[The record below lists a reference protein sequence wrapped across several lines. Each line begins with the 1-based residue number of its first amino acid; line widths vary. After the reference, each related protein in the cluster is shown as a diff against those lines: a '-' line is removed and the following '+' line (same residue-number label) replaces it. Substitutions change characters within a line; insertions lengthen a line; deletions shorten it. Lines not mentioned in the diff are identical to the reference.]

1 MKAVLCRAVGAPDDL
16 VVEDVAPPEIK
27 PGHVRLRVLAVG
39 VNFPDLLL
47 IEGKYQHRP
56 PFPFSPGIEC
66 AGEVIELGPDVT
78 GLTIGQRVM
87 AMLGHG
93 GMAEEVVARADMC
106 CPVPDA
112 MGDAEAAGFMVT
124 YGTSYHALVQ
134 RAALQPG
141 EVLLVHGASGGV
153 GLTAVEI
160 GKRLGATVIATGGDD
175 KKLESARDYGA
186 DHLINYRHE
195 PIRERVKELTGG
207 RGADVIY
214 DPVGGDV
221 FDASMRCI
229 NWNGRILV
237 IGFAS
242 GRIAEAATNII
253 LLKGCSVVGVAWG
266 AFAKRD
272 PATNG
277 ANIKSLLGWYAKG
290 ELRPLISTTMRIDQ
304 ATEALNAL
312 AARRVVGKMVLS
324 GWAE

>member
-1 MKAVLCRAVGAPDDL
+1 MKAVLCRAFGGPDDL
-16 VVEDVAPPEIK
+16 VIEDIAAPELK
-27 PGHVRLRVLAVG
+27 AGHVRLRVAAVA

-47 IEGKYQHRP
+47 IAGKYQVRP

-66 AGEVIELGPDVT
+66 AGEVTEVGPGVTDVKC
-78 GLTIGQRVM
+78 GQRVM
-87 AMLGHG
+87 AMLGFG
-93 GMAEEVVARADMC
+93 GMAEEVMVPAEMT

-112 MGDAEAAGFMVT
+112 MSEAEAAGFMVT

-134 RAALQPG
+134 RAALQAG

-153 GLTAVEI
+153 GLTAVEL

-175 KKLESARDYGA
+175 KKLETAREYGA
-186 DHLINYRHE
+186 DHLINYRRE
-195 PIRERVKELTGG
+195 QIRERVKELTDG

-229 NWNGRILV
+229 NWRGRVLV

-242 GRIAEAATNII
+242 GRIAQAATNII

-266 AFAKRD
+266 EFARRD
-272 PATNG
+272 PALNR
-277 ANIKSLLGWYAKG
+277 ANIDTMFAWYGKG
-290 ELRPLISTTMRIDQ
+290 ELKPLVSTHMRIDQ
-304 ATEALNAL
+304 AAEALKAL
-312 AARRVVGKMVLS
+312 ADRRVVGKLVLS
-324 GWAE
+324 GWSG